1 MKERKTVRRI
11 IRVLLAII
19 ILGGAVF
26 WWESEMVN
34 HKEKV
39 VQVMPTPSANT
50 TKPTDGTTGEPEP
63 TMLPGMDEYVKIND
77 DVIGTIS
84 IPDTNI
90 DYPVLIGENNEY
102 YLKHNIYGEEEKAG
116 AIFADYKY
124 GDTNI
129 KEEFLRHTMIY
140 GHHLRAKTMFTQI
153 TKYKEKEFFDSHPY
167 VYYNNRVQQG
177 KWKVF
182 SVYVVNA
189 DNETIKRNFPDDKE
203 YVEYLNTIKE
213 RSLYPVDVEI
223 SADKKV
229 ITLVTCSYE
238 TDNSRTVVHAMLEE

>member
-1 MKERKTVRRI
+1 MKTRKTVKRI
-11 IRVLLAII
+11 VQVFLAVI
-19 ILGGAVF
+19 ILGGVLF
-26 WWESEMVN
+26 WWDSQLVN

-39 VQVMPTPSANT
+39 VQVTKTPTADT
-50 TKPTDGTTGEPEP
+50 TKPTDGTTDAPEP
-63 TMLPGMDEYVKIND
+63 TMLPGMEEYIKIND
-77 DVIGTIS
+77 DVIGAIS

-124 GDTNI
+124 RDTNI

-153 TKYKEKEFFDSHPY
+153 TKYKEKEFFKSHPY
-167 VYYNNRVQQG
+167 IYYNNRVQQG

-189 DNETIKRNFPDDKE
+189 DHETIKRNIPDDEE
-203 YVEYLNTIKE
+203 YVEYLNTIKA